1 MRLACT
7 AAESAFRL
15 PAIAGKAGR
24 YISTANGP
32 ISESRPSTMAA
43 RTIWAFITTLLLKVD
58 KPSVGRSDDI
68 LGFLQRAPTLAVRR
82 LGGLMAL
89 VFANHLSDHSRP
101 IIEGI
106 EYRQLQME
114 PSPIAHGCDAQC
126 PQSQLCLARRP
137 HIRARAAPACQ
148 SRQLGPSGCESTP
161 SRRWHSWPAR

>member
-43 RTIWAFITTLLLKVD
+43 RTIWAFITTLLLEVD

-68 LGFLQRAPTLAVRR
+68 LGFFAARTDTRGQTPWRPD
-82 LGGLMAL
+82 GLSL
-89 VFANHLSDHSRP
+89 CESSVGSLPSDHRGDRISATTDGAIP
-101 IIEGI
+101 
-106 EYRQLQME
+106 
-114 PSPIAHGCDAQC
+114 D
-126 PQSQLCLARRP
+126 
-137 HIRARAAPACQ
+137 RAWLRCAMSAFSTVPCTQAAYT
-148 SRQLGPSGCESTP
+148 S
-161 SRRWHSWPAR
+161 